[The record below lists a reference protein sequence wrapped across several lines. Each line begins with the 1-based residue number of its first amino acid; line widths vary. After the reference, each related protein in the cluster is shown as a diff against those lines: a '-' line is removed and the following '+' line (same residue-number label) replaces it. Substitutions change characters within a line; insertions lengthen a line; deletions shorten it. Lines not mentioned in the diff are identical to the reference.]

1 MTSRDDGAIRE
12 TEEAAEHKSAA
23 DRLFD
28 IRLIIGGLFLL
39 YGVALFIAGLVDG
52 SAAKQKASGIDIN
65 IWAGIGM
72 ALLGAFFLVWMR
84 LRPLKAEPRGRDDA
98 SGDHGPRHS

>member
-1 MTSRDDGAIRE
+1 MTSRDDGAVRK
-12 TEEAAEHKSAA
+12 TEDTASSDSAA

-39 YGVALFIAGLVDG
+39 YGVALFVAGLVDG
-52 SAAKQKASGIDIN
+52 SAAKEKASGIDIN

-72 ALLGAFFLVWMR
+72 ALLGAFFLAWMR
-84 LRPLKAEPRGRDDA
+84 LRPLKAEPAGRRDTPEDQ
-98 SGDHGPRHS
+98 SPRRS

>member
-12 TEEAAEHKSAA
+12 TEDAADHKSAA

-28 IRLIIGGLFLL
+28 IRLIIGGLFAL
-39 YGVALFIAGLVDG
+39 YGVALFVAGLVDG
-52 SAAKQKASGIDIN
+52 SAAEEKASGIDIN

-84 LRPLKAEPRGRDDA
+84 LRPLKAEPRGRDDR
-98 SGDHGPRHS
+98 SDDHDARRS